1 MGEKVISKVEF
12 TGKFTSEFGCVC
24 NEIIFTSVNGNKLCL
39 TLFDIKPLNSDNLDN
54 SYYGAAEETLS
65 GLPDGFPTIY
75 SIMYTE
81 EAAQKCGIQPS

>member
-1 MGEKVISKVEF
+1 MSERVISEVEF
-12 TGKFTSEFGCVC
+12 TEKFTNEFDCVC
-24 NEIIFTSVNGNKLCL
+24 NEIIFTAVNGNKLLL
-39 TLFDIKPLNSDNLDN
+39 TLFDTKPLNADNLDN

-81 EAAQKCGIQPS
+81 EAAQKCGIQSS